1 MSDSDITSRPH
12 ENFGEAARFES
23 LPGRERV
30 RRVLPD
36 DLRPQRDQPGE
47 RLVER
52 LEQHALKPFVAP
64 GALAPK
70 VLERPVAPDDAARKE
85 HRAARPVALLQHD
98 RVGAE
103 LAGARG
109 GAEAGHPGAG
119 YEHYVREKLGLCS
132 TYSILTRSGPQTKS
146 A

>member
-12 ENFGEAARFES
+12 ENFG
-23 LPGRERV
+23 
-30 RRVLPD
+30 
-36 DLRPQRDQPGE
+36 
-47 RLVER
+47 
-52 LEQHALKPFVAP
+52 
-64 GALAPK
+64 
-70 VLERPVAPDDAARKE
+70 PVAP
-85 HRAARPVALLQHD
+85 LQHD

>member
-1 MSDSDITSRPH
+1 MSDSDITGRPH
-12 ENFGEAARFES
+12 ENVGEAARVEA

-36 DLRPQRDQPGE
+36 DLRPQRNQPVE

-52 LEQHALKPFVAP
+52 VEEHPLEPFVTA
-64 GALAPK
+64 GALAPE
-70 VLERPVAPDDAARKE
+70 VLEGSVAPDDTAREE

-98 RVGAE
+98 WVGAE

-109 GAEAGHPGAG
+109 CAEAGHPGAG